1 MVPRCWR
8 AAFLTTVNFSSLSTF
23 RLFLRLICSINHF
36 IAVESASRRYHE
48 LTTYVCCV
56 TSCMTDWM
64 IEWLIE
70 KLLSLHV
77 TGTLPLRDE
86 LLCRTARFITSCL
99 NCENTAVQFVSRH
112 GVYFGR
118 AGSAFGLNAQLCSAQ
133 FDMPLSRLCSINT
146 KCVWRYITLE
156 ENVYSVTARVIYH
169 LLLVKSKRA
178 EISVLSVDC
187 MIDYLCVS

>member
-1 MVPRCWR
+1 MSHGSVVWDMSHSCIEDVCVAWR
-8 AAFLTTVNFSSLSTF
+8 KG
-23 RLFLRLICSINHF
+23 LRR
-36 IAVESASRRYHE
+36 A
-48 LTTYVCCV
+48 
-56 TSCMTDWM
+56 
-64 IEWLIE
+64 
-70 KLLSLHV
+70 LSLPSRTHCALLPRV
-77 TGTLPLRDE
+77 TGMLPLRDE
-86 LLCRTARFITSCL
+86 LLCRTVRFITRCL
-99 NCENTAVQFVSRH
+99 NCENTVVQFVSRH

-156 ENVYSVTARVIYH
+156 ENVYSVTARVFYH

-187 MIDYLCVS
+187 MIDYLCVN

>member
-1 MVPRCWR
+1 MFSRSPVISGGSTLLESRFPYYRKLLIALNLQTFLETHLFDQSFHRCR
-8 AAFLTTVNFSSLSTF
+8 VCESPLS
-23 RLFLRLICSINHF
+23 RVDHIRMLRHQLHD
-36 IAVESASRRYHE
+36 
-48 LTTYVCCV
+48 
-56 TSCMTDWM
+56 MTDWM

-133 FDMPLSRLCSINT
+133 FDMPLSRLCSSNT

-156 ENVYSVTARVIYH
+156 ENVYT
-169 LLLVKSKRA
+169 LLQL
-178 EISVLSVDC
+178 ELSIIFC
-187 MIDYLCVS
+187 W